1 MKRLLVLL
9 LALLMLLTSC
19 GGVADVT
26 DPSSETEPSA
36 PVIRNDYSIAV
47 KEDAF
52 VCLKDGDGNQSGTNY
67 GAKKSI
73 EIKGEGNKRYGY
85 VKFDISSL
93 VGDDSFKSVYLD
105 LTVFGRQTDVRE
117 DGVIAVCAS
126 APDWSEGTLTYNDQ
140 PNHYSEIAR
149 ISDLK
154 TDDIKGGNTVVK
166 SFAVTDY
173 VRQCLEKGITEVS
186 FYVEDATPVDSGI
199 HIEIYSKENGQGA
212 PELKV
217 SYSKE
222 DNTVYSGKL
231 GGDLPEISENG
242 LDKIFGISKNSSEIK
257 VVVTEDTYVHGD
269 NKNIARGDAT
279 VMEIKES
286 IDPSYNRLSFVK
298 FDISAFYGVEFNTVT
313 LKIKCH
319 DSEDSSESP
328 VNIYSCDPF
337 SWDEDTLTYKM
348 YTENGKMKEEIVA
361 TGTAKLGG
369 VSTFDVTAYVRDC
382 ISYGEK
388 EVSFVIE
395 NDGKTASPKRYM
407 FDTKEKKNGTPAELV
422 ATEGL
427 NFTTYIEYENEN
439 PWQVAMD
446 AVTVWLDRW
455 EEIKKGGD
463 KDAERITWNQKE
475 FSTTVSVASVY
486 ETDGNNTKYRN
497 YNTRLVSTLNGY
509 KYNNDEASLYDV
521 YGGFVGGEKYEA
533 TGYFYTTKIGDRWW
547 TIDPL
552 GYPFYRV
559 ACVEITPGV
568 SSLQKRSI
576 VSKFNTNSKWAAWAT
591 DLFKDYGFNSTGG
604 WSDMKTLSKVE
615 EPLAQTKILNTMT
628 GYMSKTGVNTT
639 TGGSVTSL
647 GGIMPVFDPAF
658 VTYADENVKSGTK
671 GYEDKAYVYGW
682 MGDNELP
689 GDQTMLDAALSLDP
703 TDSRFI
709 YSYAT
714 AWTFMYLKTGKESVS
729 LYDVTTELRREFKAM
744 VYDKYYEVVT
754 GALDKYAPNH
764 QFMGSRYIAKNFT
777 DEYIMRVSG
786 YWCDVISVNFYDQWT
801 PDADMIYKWQLWA
814 GKPFIVTE
822 WYAKGMDVWEKDN
835 RITNQSGA
843 GFTVKTQEDRGKF
856 YQNYA
861 LGLLECKGCVGFD
874 WFKYW
879 DNDPDDTTADMSNR
893 DSNKGIFSTAHEE
906 YTDVTKY
913 MKELNN
919 NKYSLIKFFDER

>member
-1 MKRLLVLL
+1 MKRLLALF
-9 LALLMLLTSC
+9 LAVLMLLTSC
-19 GGVADVT
+19 GGVGDVT
-26 DPSSETEPSA
+26 ESPDGTDPVD

-47 KEDAF
+47 KEDTF
-52 VCLKDGDGNQSGTNY
+52 VCLKTADGDQSGVNF
-67 GAKKSI
+67 GSEKSI

-85 VKFDISSL
+85 LKFDISSL
-93 VGDDSFKSVYLD
+93 VGDEDFKSIYLD
-105 LTVFGRQTDVRE
+105 LTVFGRQTDIKA
-117 DGVIAVCAS
+117 DGVIAVCAGD
-126 APDWSEGTLTYNDQ
+126 PDWSEGTLTYLNQ
-140 PNHYSEIAR
+140 PNHYSEISR

-154 TDDIKGGNTVVK
+154 TEEIKGGNTVVK
-166 SFAVTDY
+166 SFPVTDY
-173 VRQCLEKGITEVS
+173 VRKCLERGMTEIAL
-186 FYVEDATPVDSGI
+186 YVEDATPVDSGI
-199 HIEIYSKENGQGA
+199 HIQIYSKENGQGA

-217 SYSKE
+217 SYTKE
-222 DNTVYSGKL
+222 DNNVYTGKL
-231 GGDLPEISENG
+231 GGDLPELSENG
-242 LDKIFGISKNSSEIK
+242 LDKIFGISKGNDK
-257 VVVTEDTYVHGD
+257 TVVSVTEDTYIHGND
-269 NKNIARGDAT
+269 RNAVRGSDT
-279 VMEIKES
+279 VMEIKDS
-286 IDPSYNRLSFVK
+286 KDPAYNRLSFVK
-298 FDISAFYGVEFNTVT
+298 FDITEFYDIELNSIS
-313 LKIKCH
+313 LKLTCH

-328 VNIYSCDPF
+328 VNIYSCDPNA
-337 SWDEDTLTYKM
+337 WDEDTLTYNLYKNN
-348 YTENGKMKEEIVA
+348 EKMKEELVA
-361 TGTAKLGG
+361 TGTVKLNGG
-369 VSTFDVTAYVRDC
+369 GTFDVTSYVKDC
-382 ISYGEK
+382 ITYGET
-388 EVSFVIE
+388 EVSFIIE
-395 NDGKTASPKRYM
+395 NDGASASAKRYM
-407 FDTKEKKNGTPAELV
+407 FDTKERKNGKPAELI

-427 NFTTYIEYENEN
+427 SFTTYIEYENEN

-446 AVTVWLDRW
+446 AVTVWLERW

-463 KDAERITWNQKE
+463 KDAEKITWDKSE
-475 FSTTVSVASVY
+475 FTQTVSVASVY
-486 ETDGNNTKYRN
+486 ETNGDKTNYRN
-497 YNTRLVSTLNGY
+497 YSTRLISTLNGY
-509 KYNNDEASLYDV
+509 KKNNAEPSLYDE
-521 YGGFVGGEKYEA
+521 YGGFMGGEKYEA

-568 SSLQKRSI
+568 SSAQKKTI
-576 VSKFNTNSKWAAWAT
+576 VSEFNTNSKWAAWAT
-591 DLFKDYGFNSTGG
+591 QMFKDLGFNSTGG
-604 WSDMKTLSKVE
+604 WSDIKTLSKVD

-628 GYMSKTGVNTT
+628 SYMSKTGVNTT
-639 TGGSVTSL
+639 SGGSVTSV
-647 GGIMPVFDPAF
+647 GSIMPVFDPGF
-658 VTYADENVKSGTK
+658 VTHADENVKSGTK
-671 GYEDKAYVYGW
+671 GYGDKAYIYGW

-689 GDQTMLDAALSLDP
+689 GDETMLDNALQLDP

-709 YSYAT
+709 YTYAT
-714 AWTFMYLKTGKESVS
+714 AWTFMYLKTGKDSVS
-729 LYDVTTELRREFKAM
+729 VSDVTTELRREFKAM

-764 QFMGSRYIAKNFT
+764 QFMGSRYIAKNFR

-822 WYAKGMDVWEKDN
+822 WYAKGMDIWEKDN

-879 DNDPDDTTADMSNR
+879 DNDPDDKTADKSNR

-913 MKELNN
+913 MEELNN
-919 NKYSLIKFFDER
+919 NKYSLIEFFDER

>member
-1 MKRLLVLL
+1 MKKLFAIL
-9 LALLMLLTSC
+9 LATLMLLTSC
-19 GGVADVT
+19 GGGADITNDET
-26 DPSSETEPSA
+26 DPSSPTGK
-36 PVIRNDYSIAV
+36 NDYSITV

-52 VCLKDGDGNQSGTNY
+52 VCLKNADGDQSNVNFG
-67 GAKKSI
+67 KEKSI
-73 EIKGEGNKRYGY
+73 EIKGEGNKRYAY
-85 VKFDISSL
+85 LKFDISSI
-93 VGDDSFKSVYLD
+93 VGDEDFKSVYLD
-105 LTVFGRQTDVRE
+105 LTVFGRQTDIRE
-117 DGVIAVCAS
+117 DAVIAIYGS
-126 APDWSEGTLTYNDQ
+126 DPDWSEGSVTYNGQ
-140 PNHYSEIAR
+140 PNHYSEISR

-154 TDDIKGGNTVVK
+154 IEDIKGGNTVVK
-166 SFAVTDY
+166 SFPVTDY
-173 VRQCLEKGITEVS
+173 VRKCLDRGLTKVA
-186 FYVEDATPVDSGI
+186 FYVEDATPVDSGV
-199 HIEIYSKENGQGA
+199 HIEIYSKENGQNV

-217 SYSKE
+217 SYTKE
-222 DNTVYSGKL
+222 DKMVYSGKL
-231 GGDLPEISENG
+231 GGDLPKLSENG
-242 LDKIFGISKNSSEIK
+242 LDKIFGFSKGNEKTAVSVI
-257 VVVTEDTYVHGD
+257 EDTYIHGND
-269 NKNIARGDAT
+269 KNAVRGSDTA
-279 VMEIKES
+279 MEIKDS
-286 IDPSYNRLSFVK
+286 KDPSYNRLSFVK
-298 FDISAFYGVEFNTVT
+298 FDISDFYGKELNSIV

-328 VNIYSCDPF
+328 VNLYGCDPNAW
-337 SWDEDTLTYKM
+337 SEDTLTYKM
-348 YTENGKMKEEIVA
+348 YTNNVKMKEELVA
-361 TGTAKLGG
+361 TGKVKLKGTAM
-369 VSTFDVTAYVRDC
+369 FDVTKYVKEC

-388 EVSFVIE
+388 KISFIIE
-395 NDGKTASPKRYM
+395 NDGKSAEAKRYM
-407 FDTKEKKNGTPAELV
+407 FDTKERKNGTPAELV

-427 NFTTYIEYENEN
+427 SFITYIDYENEN

-446 AVTVWLDRW
+446 SVTTWFERW

-463 KDAERITWNQKE
+463 KDAEKITWNNDE
-475 FSTTVSVASVY
+475 FSVTVSVASVY
-486 ETDGNNTKYRN
+486 ETNGDKTNYRN
-497 YNTRLVSTLNGY
+497 FSTRLLSTLKNY
-509 KYNNDEASLYDV
+509 KYNKNEASLYDE
-521 YGGFVGGEKYEA
+521 YGGFTGGERYEA

-568 SSLQKRSI
+568 SSLQKRTI
-576 VSKFNTNSKWAAWAT
+576 VSEFNTNSKWAAWAT
-591 DLFKDYGFNSTGG
+591 QMFKDYGFNSTGG
-604 WSDMKTLSKVE
+604 WSDIKMLSRVE
-615 EPLAQTKILNTMT
+615 KPLAQTKILNTMT

-639 TGGSVTSL
+639 SGGSVTSV
-647 GGIMPVFDPAF
+647 GSIMPVFDPGF

-671 GYEDKAYVYGW
+671 GYGDKAYVYGW

-689 GDQTMLDAALSLDP
+689 GDETMLDNALQLDP
-703 TDSRFI
+703 TDSKFI

-729 LYDVTTELRREFKAM
+729 VYDVTTELRREFKAM

-801 PDADMIYKWQLWA
+801 PDENMIYKWQLWA

-822 WYAKGMDVWEKDN
+822 WYAKGMDIWEKDN

-879 DNDPDDTTADMSNR
+879 DNDPDDKTADKSNR

-913 MKELNN
+913 MEELNN
-919 NKYSLIKFFDER
+919 NKYSLIEFFDER